1 MNESSYEVTGAAF
14 KKNDIDENGV
24 VVNVAE
30 ISKSHERLSHY
41 GNLMAL
47 KAMLNNKT
55 FLATRLDSLKLND
68 TFEANRKNLEKFT
81 GSFFITCFTH
91 TAYEVVPFWM
101 NYGGRKKSEKL
112 MFRFVNFASRFRDL
126 LNTDYCLTSSEG
138 KLFYKIDEWGET
150 SNRNSESGEAFGEST
165 INMDFDTRAFVGQ
178 VTLCDVEYRP
188 VLDEVF
194 TRDYK
199 TTEGV
204 LPSYNVANLG
214 RYKTVHWTHEKETR
228 IIVHLNPPEQKY
240 YDHICIVLDQSI
252 FHGLEIVLS
261 PWVTKEV
268 DSQVRE
274 IVNTADISKEIKES
288 INIIYSELYG
298 QIRQDKK

>member
-1 MNESSYEVTGAAF
+1 VVT
-14 KKNDIDENGV
+14 
-24 VVNVAE
+24 VAE

-47 KAMLNNKT
+47 EAMLNNKT

-68 TFEANRKNLEKFT
+68 TFEAKRKNLGKFT
-81 GSFFITCFTH
+81 GSFFITCFTQ

-112 MFRFVNFASRFRDL
+112 MFRFVNFASRFRDFL
-126 LNTDYCLTSSEG
+126 KTDYCLTSSEG

-150 SNRNSESGEAFGEST
+150 NNRNGELGKALGET
-165 INMDFDTRAFVGQ
+165 PVNMDFDTRAFVGQ
-178 VTLCDVEYRP
+178 VTLCDVEYRRA
-188 VLDEVF
+188 LDEVF
-194 TRDYK
+194 TSDNK
-199 TTEGV
+199 ITEGI

-214 RYKTVHWTHEKETR
+214 RYKTIHWTHEKETR

-240 YDHICIVLDQSI
+240 YDHICIILDQSI

-261 PWVTKEV
+261 PWVTKKV

-274 IVNTADISKEIKES
+274 IVNSADISKEIKES
-288 INIIYSELYG
+288 IKIIYSELYG
-298 QIRQDKK
+298 QIRV